1 MTIKGKKFSKELAKF
16 IAEQREQNFGLQV
29 SDTTRKR
36 DLYVW
41 TSTSQRTI
49 QTGKE
54 IDGKLTS
61 WISLAEIDAGTFD
74 SMSIAEFTTTLEYK
88 QREENKLIWRYP
100 HGESY
105 IDVKKRLQNVI
116 FELERQ
122 KNDVVIVS
130 HRPVLRCL
138 YSYFIDVQDDYIPK
152 IPFPLHTIVV
162 LTPSLIG
169 WDERRENLNPLSNEQ
184 LRNRPWVH

>member
-1 MTIKGKKFSKELAKF
+1 MTDKGKKFSKELARF
-16 IAEQREQNFGLQV
+16 VAEQREKNFGLPV
-29 SDTTRKR
+29 SDNTRKR
-36 DLYVW
+36 DLFVW

-49 QTGKE
+49 QTAKE

-61 WISLAEIDAGTFD
+61 WVSLAEIDAGTFE
-74 SMSIAEFTTTLEYK
+74 SMPISEFKETLEYK
-88 QREENKLIWRYP
+88 QWEENKLTWRYP

-105 IDVKKRLQNVI
+105 VDVKKRLQNVI

-122 KNDVVIVS
+122 TNDVVIVS

-138 YSYFIDVQDDYIPK
+138 YSYFIDVQGEYMPK

-169 WDERRENLNPLSNEQ
+169 WDERRENLNPLSVEQ
-184 LRNRPWVH
+184 LQNRPWVR